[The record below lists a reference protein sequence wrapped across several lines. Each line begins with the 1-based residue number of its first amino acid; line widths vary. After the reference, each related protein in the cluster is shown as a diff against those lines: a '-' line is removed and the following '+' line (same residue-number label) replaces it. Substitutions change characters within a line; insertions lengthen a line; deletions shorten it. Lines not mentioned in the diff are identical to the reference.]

1 VISRWGVECAE
12 HGRTEERGGEDE
24 VVGSGRS
31 WCGRTRSA
39 AHLLRRAFL
48 APSALNTETEE
59 REIRWSSSYAAGHH
73 YCVDGPRVVDKCML
87 HAGACVRVSACV
99 LVSLNLRVKN

>member
-1 VISRWGVECAE
+1 MISRWRVECAE

-39 AHLLRRAFL
+39 APLLRRAFL
-48 APSALNTETEE
+48 APSALNTETEA
-59 REIRWSSSYAAGHH
+59 YAAGHH
-73 YCVDGPRVVDKCML
+73 YCVDGPS
-87 HAGACVRVSACV
+87 G
-99 LVSLNLRVKN
+99 